1 MLGRD
6 LTCCFPERSCF
17 SFPVSPFCSTDP
29 AGQLA
34 IVLRY
39 TTMDSQ
45 APEYEGLAV
54 DALLAANK
62 KYKKHHFF
70 IVADEESMK
79 SADRAVL
86 VVWAE
91 KGGKAGDPERGDSF
105 RCAPSAVPAV
115 EKKLEEEGKK
125 AWAVL
130 CEGVGGD
137 GVYRG

>member
-1 MLGRD
+1 M
-6 LTCCFPERSCF
+6 
-17 SFPVSPFCSTDP
+17 
-29 AGQLA
+29 
-34 IVLRY
+34 
-39 TTMDSQ
+39 
-45 APEYEGLAV
+45 

-86 VVWAE
+86 VVWSE

-125 AWAVL
+125 AWAAL
-130 CEGVGGD
+130 AEGVGGD
-137 GVYRG
+137 GIYRG